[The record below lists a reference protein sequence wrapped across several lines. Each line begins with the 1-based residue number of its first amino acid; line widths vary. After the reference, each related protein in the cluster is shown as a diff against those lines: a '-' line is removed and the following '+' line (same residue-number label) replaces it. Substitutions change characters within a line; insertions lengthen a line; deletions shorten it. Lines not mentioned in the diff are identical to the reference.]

1 MSNALFILWLVSCIS
16 LGKMF
21 QQAGMISV
29 LTCHKF
35 QITRGALPS
44 RLHPWRVKWYLMKT
58 FVPYRNVTNKAK
70 F

>member
-1 MSNALFILWLVSCIS
+1 MSNALFILWPVSYIS
-16 LGKMF
+16 LGKMS

-35 QITRGALPS
+35 QIRRGVPLS

-58 FVPYRNVTNKAK
+58 FAPYRNVTNKAK